1 MIFASLGLAASKDQK
16 AILLTVSQQSFLLKL
31 SASTVVILIGR
42 PNKPRRQGITVSN
55 TLGNIFVRH
64 GNLLLI

>member
-31 SASTVVILIGR
+31 SASTVVI
-42 PNKPRRQGITVSN
+42 
-55 TLGNIFVRH
+55 
-64 GNLLLI
+64 